1 VGERLARLHEL
12 RARGD
17 QRRDDVWVVELKVR
31 YGDGAWNLGVSIH
44 RFRRDRIERETI
56 YFAEPFQAPEWRAQW
71 RAAP

>member
-1 VGERLARLHEL
+1 
-12 RARGD
+12 
-17 QRRDDVWVVELKVR
+17 VELKVR